1 MTRGW
6 TWTSPTGGSGSP
18 TIAGGVLW
26 SVDIGASL
34 LYGVSLSTGSTLY
47 TLPLTTGL
55 PQHFAAPSA
64 AGGLLVVAGASHV
77 EAFH

>member
-1 MTRGW
+1 
-6 TWTSPTGGSGSP
+6 
-18 TIAGGVLW
+18 
-26 SVDIGASL
+26 
-34 LYGVSLSTGSTLY
+34 VSLSTGFTLY

-64 AGGLLVVAGASHV
+64 GGGLLVVAGASRV